1 MSIILMIILLNAE
14 TQTKTTTETWVT
26 SMEQCQAAAAN
37 IMNTETP
44 ENIAIVSVTCKAK
57 GTM

>member
-14 TQTKTTTETWVT
+14 TQSRVTTETWVK
-26 SMEQCQAAAAN
+26 SMQQCEAAAAN

-44 ENIAIVSVTCKAK
+44 EHIVVVSVTCKAK